1 MKKNKYLIINILI
14 SVIILIV
21 NMVLT
26 YQYID
31 FYQKINLPK
40 IVLPIILLPIIWLIL
55 SVLITISSYLIYC
68 HQSKYRESALIL
80 YYFILLLNFIW
91 PITFFNYQN
100 FLLSLAIL
108 LSIFISLMILGYL
121 YYQIKHTSAY
131 LLIPYF
137 IWIIYNL
144 YFNFWIFINN

>member
-14 SVIILIV
+14 SIIIAMV
-21 NMVLT
+21 NTVLT
-26 YQYID
+26 YQHID

-40 IVLPIILLPIIWLIL
+40 IVLPIILLPLIWVIL
-55 SVLITISSYLIYC
+55 SILITISSYLIYC
-68 HQSKYRESALIL
+68 RQNKYQESALIL

-100 FLLSLAIL
+100 FLLSLAVL
-108 LSIFISLMILGYL
+108 LSIFISLIILSYL

-144 YFNFWIFINN
+144 YFNFLIFINN